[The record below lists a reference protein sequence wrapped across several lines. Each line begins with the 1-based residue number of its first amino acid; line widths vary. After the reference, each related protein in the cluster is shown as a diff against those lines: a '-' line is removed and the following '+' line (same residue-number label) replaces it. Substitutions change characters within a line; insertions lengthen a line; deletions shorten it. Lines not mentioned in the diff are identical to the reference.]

1 MIVIG
6 LISGT
11 SADGIDA
18 AVADVSLEDDRIRL
32 EPLGQRS
39 VDYPDELRDALWDAL
54 PPTDAGPEELCRLDA
69 LLGQAFG
76 HAAAEANADLA
87 GGRAELV
94 TSHGQTIHHWV
105 DDAGTARG
113 TLQLGQPAWIAQT
126 TGLPVVAD
134 LRNRDIAV
142 GGHGA
147 PLVAYPDVLL
157 LADRAGETSSSGGGA
172 TGGGETSS
180 SGGGASGGDAHAL
193 LNIGGIANLTLRRA
207 DGTALAFD
215 TGPGN
220 ALMDAAVTDQT
231 DGAERIDGDGKRA
244 GRGRVDPGLLEA
256 LLRDP
261 YYAQPAPKSTGK
273 ERFHRDYLAGFLA
286 DAPDVDGDDV
296 IATLAALT
304 AETIARAAAEHGVVE
319 LIASGGGT
327 ANPVL
332 MEELRTR
339 ATGVA
344 VRTIDDLGVPSGAKE
359 AYWFAVLGF
368 CTLHGIPGTVASCTG
383 ASQASLLG
391 HLTPGADGFPATDR
405 VEPPVGMRIVT

>member
-18 AVADVSLEDDRIRL
+18 AVADVSLEGDTIRL

-39 VDYPDELRDALWDAL
+39 VDYPGELRDALWDAL

-76 HAAAEANADLA
+76 QAATEADAELA

-113 TLQLGQPAWIAQT
+113 TLQLGQPAWIAQA

-157 LADRAGETSSSGGGA
+157 LADRARGAVSGDG
-172 TGGGETSS
+172 
-180 SGGGASGGDAHAL
+180 AHAL

-231 DGAERIDGDGKRA
+231 DGAERIDWDGKRA
-244 GRGRVDPGLLEA
+244 HRGRVDPGLLEA

-273 ERFHRDYLAGFLA
+273 ELFHRDYLAGFLA
-286 DAPDVDGDDV
+286 DAPGLDGDDV
-296 IATLAALT
+296 VATLTALT
-304 AETIARAAAEHGVVE
+304 AETIARAAGEHGVVE

-339 ATGVA
+339 ATGVE
-344 VRTIDDLGVPSGAKE
+344 VSTIDDQGIPSGAKE

-383 ASQASLLG
+383 ANQASLLG
-391 HLTPGADGFPATDR
+391 HLTPGADGFPATVR
-405 VEPPVGMRIVT
+405 VEPPAGMRIVN

>member
-18 AVADVSLEDDRIRL
+18 AVADVSLEGDTIRL

-39 VDYPDELRDALWDAL
+39 IDYPSGVRDALWDAL

-76 HAAAEANADLA
+76 QAAAEANTELT
-87 GGRAELV
+87 GGRAALI

-113 TLQLGQPAWIAQT
+113 TLQLGQPAWIAQA
-126 TGLPVVAD
+126 TGLPVIAD
-134 LRNRDIAV
+134 LRNRDIAA

-157 LADRAGETSSSGGGA
+157 LADRAGGTA
-172 TGGGETSS
+172 TGDG
-180 SGGGASGGDAHAL
+180 AHAL

-207 DGTALAFD
+207 DGSSLAFD

-220 ALMDAAVTDQT
+220 ALMDAAVVEQT
-231 DGAERIDGDGKRA
+231 DGAERIDRDGERA
-244 GRGRVDPGLLEA
+244 RRGRVDPTLLEA

-261 YYAQPAPKSTGK
+261 YYAQSAPKSTGK

-286 DAPDVDGDDV
+286 DAPDVSNDDV
-296 IATLAALT
+296 VATLAALT

-327 ANPVL
+327 ANPAL
-332 MEELRTR
+332 MDALRTR
-339 ATGVA
+339 ATGVE
-344 VRTIDDLGVPSGAKE
+344 VRTIDEFGVPSGAKE

-368 CTLHGIPGTVASCTG
+368 CTLHGIPGTDPSCTG
-383 ASQASLLG
+383 ARQASMLG
-391 HLTPGADGFPATDR
+391 HLTPGADGFPATSR
-405 VEPPVGMRIVT
+405 VRPPVGMRIAP